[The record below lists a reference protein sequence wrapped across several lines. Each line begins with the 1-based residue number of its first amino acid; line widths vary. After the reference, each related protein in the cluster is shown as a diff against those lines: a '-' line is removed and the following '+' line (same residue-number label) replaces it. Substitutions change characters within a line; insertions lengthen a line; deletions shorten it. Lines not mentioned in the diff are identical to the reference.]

1 MVDNYQAIGVTLQYR
16 SIFSIS
22 LHTGHINSL
31 TASPYFIPQPPE
43 ARLLLNLGVFGTSLA
58 PKLINLP

>member
-1 MVDNYQAIGVTLQYR
+1 MNTDASNDFKHFMSFCIY
-16 SIFSIS
+16 SIMP
-22 LHTGHINSL
+22 TNDVNSL

>member
-1 MVDNYQAIGVTLQYR
+1 MLAQRENFDEKA
-16 SIFSIS
+16 
-22 LHTGHINSL
+22 INSL

-58 PKLINLP
+58 PKLINLS